1 MEKKVLLKQLV
12 DTGTNL
18 RKQIISKVRV
28 SDEGVYPIGELWD
41 ANTTLDIIVN
51 GAHEQHDTIR
61 ELDAFAHQID
71 VDLKNEINRAK
82 AAEQDLDDRKA
93 NKVDVYTKDEVYNKQ
108 EIDDIVGEKMQIV
121 DQYAIYSFVSYSS
134 ISGARWAEGRA
145 QLTGVVSGSLTQ
157 VIVLE
162 NTEESFV
169 GQKFF
174 IPSNA
179 EADGETK
186 YTLYNAEKEDTGI
199 QVTILKESDTTYKD
213 ATIKEYIDFMFT
225 HAGGGYSGQVPFDS
239 VGSSQIIDNSIAMDD
254 LSDEIKDKLKV
265 TVDEDGENAT
275 FGQ

>member
-1 MEKKVLLKQLV
+1 MEKKVYLKDLV
-12 DTGTNL
+12 EFGSNT
-18 RKQIISKVRV
+18 RKQITSKVRV
-28 SDEGVYPIGELWD
+28 SDQGVYPIGEIWD
-41 ANTTLDIIVN
+41 ANTVIDVIVN

-61 ELDAFAHQID
+61 ELDAFAHQVDI
-71 VDLKNEINRAK
+71 DLKNEINRAK
-82 AAEQDLDDRKA
+82 AAEQDLDNRKA
-93 NKVDVYTKDEVYNKQ
+93 NKIDVYTKDEVYNKQ

-121 DQYAIYSFVSYSS
+121 DQYATYSFVSYSS
-134 ISGARWAEGRA
+134 ISGAKWAEGKA
-145 QLTGVVSGSLTQ
+145 QLTGVASGDFTQ

-162 NTEESFV
+162 NTEESFI
-169 GQKFF
+169 GQIFF

-213 ATIKEYIDFMFT
+213 ATIKEYIDFMFA